1 MHDSFYSNTGKRL
14 LDVVAAC
21 CGIVLLSPLM
31 LLAALAVKAGSRGPL
46 IFSHKRVGRGFSP
59 FYVYKF
65 RTMVH
70 GADKAGSSITAGG
83 DARITSVGRLLRKT
97 KLDELPQLFNVLVG
111 DMSLVGP
118 RPEVERYVQMF
129 KDDYTEVLRVR
140 PGITDYA
147 AVEFCDEEAVL
158 AGFKDH
164 EKAYREEIL
173 PAKIRLYR
181 KYLQEISICTDFNIL
196 VSTVGRV
203 LGVS

>member
-1 MHDSFYSNTGKRL
+1 MRDSFYSRTGKRL
-14 LDVVAAC
+14 LDVAAAA

-46 IFSHKRVGRGFSP
+46 IFSHRRVGRGFSP
-59 FYVYKF
+59 FYAYKF
-65 RTMVH
+65 RTMLH
-70 GADKAGSSITAGG
+70 GADKAGSSITSGG

-97 KLDELPQLFNVLVG
+97 KLDELPQLFNVLAG

-118 RPEVERYVQMF
+118 RPEVENYVQLF
-129 KDDYTEVLRVR
+129 KDDYSEILRVR

-147 AVEFCDEEAVL
+147 AVEFRDEEAVL
-158 AGFKDH
+158 AGYADH

-181 KYLQEISICTDFNIL
+181 KYLEEISLFTDLKIL